1 MNTWRPVTLCIETLI
16 HLAGPCRELVHGY
29 RLRNSAIATLA
40 RAGLVLFSGMGTD
53 LRLPE
58 TQAGFLE
65 CRTQFR
71 DCVGSHAMQFAH
83 LRLGLLRY
91 FGNSG
96 ETGAFE
102 CSPGGRRQAD
112 EESFLRF
119 ALRLHTSFAYTMKPK
134 FFATLSYS
142 VRPGVF
148 VVCVCQYTRLQPA
161 SLAIS

>member
-1 MNTWRPVTLCIETLI
+1 
-16 HLAGPCRELVHGY
+16 
-29 RLRNSAIATLA
+29 
-40 RAGLVLFSGMGTD
+40 
-53 LRLPE
+53 
-58 TQAGFLE
+58 
-65 CRTQFR
+65 
-71 DCVGSHAMQFAH
+71 MQFAH
-83 LRLGLLRY
+83 LRLGFPRKPAER
-91 FGNSG
+91 G

-102 CSPGGRRQAD
+102 RSPGGSCQAD
-112 EESFLRF
+112 EDFILRF

>member
-16 HLAGPCRELVHGY
+16 HLVGPCRELVHGY

-58 TQAGFLE
+58 IQAGFLE

-71 DCVGSHAMQFAH
+71 DCVGPHAMQFAH
-83 LRLGLLRY
+83 LRLGFLRDLSE
-91 FGNSG
+91 SG
-96 ETGAFE
+96 EAGAFE
-102 CSPGGRRQAD
+102 RSPGGRRQAD

-119 ALRLHTSFAYTMKPK
+119 ALRLHTSFAY
-134 FFATLSYS
+134 
-142 VRPGVF
+142 
-148 VVCVCQYTRLQPA
+148 
-161 SLAIS
+161 

>member
-1 MNTWRPVTLCIETLI
+1 
-16 HLAGPCRELVHGY
+16 
-29 RLRNSAIATLA
+29 
-40 RAGLVLFSGMGTD
+40 
-53 LRLPE
+53 
-58 TQAGFLE
+58 
-65 CRTQFR
+65 
-71 DCVGSHAMQFAH
+71 MQFAH
-83 LRLGLLRY
+83 LRLGHLREPCE
-91 FGNSG
+91 GG

-112 EESFLRF
+112 EESVLSF
-119 ALRLHTSFAYTMKPK
+119 ALGLHTSFAYTMKPK